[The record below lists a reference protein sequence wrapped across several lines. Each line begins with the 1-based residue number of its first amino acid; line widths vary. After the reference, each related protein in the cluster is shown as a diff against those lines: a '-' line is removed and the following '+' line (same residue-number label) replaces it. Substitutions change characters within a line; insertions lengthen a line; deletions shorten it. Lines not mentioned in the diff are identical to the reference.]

1 MAAERICVVM
11 SVMKN
16 GLNKG
21 ILGRYTPDLQLF
33 MFETHFLSVFSPP
46 PPSPKK
52 KKLNM
57 LLPRTFTV
65 CRRYL
70 NQEFGRALQQASRVR
85 GRLRGHLVADTHLL

>member
-1 MAAERICVVM
+1 MAAERTCVVM
-11 SVMKN
+11 LVMKN
-16 GLNKG
+16 GVSKG
-21 ILGRYTPDLQLF
+21 ILGKYTPDLQLF

-46 PPSPKK
+46 PLHQ